1 LILIPFLRFL
11 ILLVFLIKFSVLLS
25 VLEVIL
31 GNAGIPLNKVDYPS
45 KQDRTALI
53 NYAES
58 LATVSNKKYLHQVL
72 ATSET
77 D

>member
-1 LILIPFLRFL
+1 
-11 ILLVFLIKFSVLLS
+11 VLKI
-25 VLEVIL
+25 IL